1 MKISKIVSL
10 LLTAAMLLGILC
22 SCGSGD
28 TASSDASGASS
39 EIVTDSETGSEQTSS
54 EAVSSEDT
62 RYRATR
68 EAKPANFKYKN
79 VRIACIGDSITQGT
93 GTYSAYRYYLYRDL
107 ISSGATFTYVG
118 SEKSVDPRLPGA
130 YQWHGGYGGAFI
142 GPNTDGKNRSTYD
155 YLGNYLGNG
164 ADIALVMLGANN
176 YFHGVDVDNM
186 NAVYQNFVRKIIERS
201 PGITVYCGTM
211 VNQSNGSA
219 PDKNKGYSDNGLN
232 SILPTIVDSLC
243 KQGYDVKYV
252 DLCGIT
258 QLSGANGD
266 FNDDDGTH
274 PNEQGQEKIA
284 AAWCDAI
291 LDQVLEINDK
301 GDSSAESVKHPSSI
315 KLNSDKASVYTG
327 NKIRLTA
334 TVKPSD
340 AKFTGCIWTSSDE
353 SIASVDT
360 FGLVTGVKSG
370 TATITAKTIDGG
382 IAATCEVTVSKDTN
396 APNYKTFVSESF
408 TQGNWEGDEAGGF
421 NGGGWYHYFP
431 GGGAKTVV
439 SKTSYEAGKNF
450 MINLSYSAEQN
461 NGLNQSNTG
470 YYVSVAYGGY
480 ELRIYNCG
488 GMVKLFKNGNELDSY
503 SSEYMLKR
511 HLYGFSYNNGKIV
524 VHRDYETLFTVK
536 ASSMPTSSKITV
548 TVCEPSR
555 ITNVHAVVIR
565 KA

>member
-1 MKISKIVSL
+1 MKTIKIISFL
-10 LLTAAMLLGILC
+10 LAAAMLLGILC

-28 TASSDASGASS
+28 NASSGESGASS
-39 EIVTDSETGSEQTSS
+39 DNLTESETDTSEISS
-54 EAVSSEDT
+54 DAVSSEDT

-68 EAKPANFKYKN
+68 EAKPAGFKYKN

-118 SEKSVDPRLPGA
+118 SEKSIDPRLPGS

-155 YLGNYLGNG
+155 SLGNYLGSG
-164 ADIALVMLGANN
+164 ADIALVMIGANN
-176 YFHGVDVDNM
+176 YFHGIDVDNM
-186 NAVYQNFVRKIIERS
+186 NEVYQNFVKRIIELS

-211 VNQSNGSA
+211 VNQSNGAA
-219 PDKNKGYSDNGLN
+219 PDENKGYTNGLN
-232 SILPTIVDSLC
+232 SILSSVVDSLC

-266 FNDDDGTH
+266 FDDDDGTH

-291 LDQVLEINDK
+291 LDQILEINDK
-301 GDSSAESVKHPSSI
+301 GDNSAESVKRPSSI
-315 KLNSDKASVYTG
+315 KLSSDKASVYTG
-327 NKIRLTA
+327 SKVRLTA

-340 AKFTGCIWTSSDE
+340 AKHTGCIWTSSDK
-353 SIASVDT
+353 SIATVDT

-382 IAATCEVTVSKDTN
+382 IAATCEVTVSKDSS
-396 APNYKTFVSESF
+396 APNYKTFVSETF
-408 TQGNWEGDEAGGF
+408 TQGNWEGDEASGF
-421 NGGGWYHYFP
+421 SGGGWYHYFP
-431 GGGAKTVV
+431 GGSAKTVV

-450 MINLSYSAEQN
+450 MINMSYSAEQN
-461 NGLNQSNTG
+461 NGLNQSNTS

-488 GMVKLFKNGNELDSY
+488 GMVKLFKNGSELGSY
-503 SSEYMLKR
+503 SSEYMLKK
-511 HLYGFSYNNGKIV
+511 HLYGFSYSNGKIT

-548 TVCEPSR
+548 TACEPSR
-555 ITNVHAVVIR
+555 VTNIHAVVIR